1 MQLQEVPYLF
11 IIAMEHIRVF
21 YIQVLYIQFWC
32 KNKKEKILM
41 FVFFCIAVSVDGLGV
56 HEQV

>member
-1 MQLQEVPYLF
+1 
-11 IIAMEHIRVF
+11 MEYTRVF
-21 YIQVLYIQFWC
+21 YIQGTYSQFWR